1 MTPCNQHLS
10 RRIAIAVVCAV
21 VLPSFA
27 VQQETL
33 RAAASTAWNMPF
45 GDFEGERMVG
55 GIYFDLY
62 KAIAQKTGLT
72 LLPVV
77 LPRKRVEEAV
87 ANGEIDLRCYL
98 NPAWTSTPDA
108 YVWSKPLFSLQDVLF
123 GHEGTPKPLA
133 VKDIPRGTKVST
145 VLGYRYPT
153 LDPLFARGDLR
164 RDDSVDEEKVL
175 LKMSMGRTLYGVT
188 KSNAL
193 DWYRRKTPAH
203 QLAAWRLVVDDA
215 EVYCAV
221 PKNASVPAARLLD
234 AIEDLRKTGRI
245 DAILRN
251 YR

>member
-87 ANGEIDLRCYL
+87 ANGEIDLRGWCIGFMEGVFL
-98 NPAWTSTPDA
+98 REAAWFENAEEEVSELLLPIMVVSGLFDDQPEFSDIATDAKLVDDMVEQIPELLTALFLLCNAPDEKPA
-108 YVWSKPLFSLQDVLF
+108 
-123 GHEGTPKPLA
+123 
-133 VKDIPRGTKVST
+133 
-145 VLGYRYPT
+145 
-153 LDPLFARGDLR
+153 
-164 RDDSVDEEKVL
+164 L
-175 LKMSMGRTLYGVT
+175 LKPR
-188 KSNAL
+188 
-193 DWYRRKTPAH
+193 H
-203 QLAAWRLVVDDA
+203 H
-215 EVYCAV
+215 
-221 PKNASVPAARLLD
+221 
-234 AIEDLRKTGRI
+234 
-245 DAILRN
+245 
-251 YR
+251 